1 MHLRSVASSTLPRED
16 DEARSDEKSHCGGF
30 PHRAGC
36 NGASVASRETPC
48 GSF

>member
-1 MHLRSVASSTLPRED
+1 MHLGSVTSSALLRKD
-16 DEARSDEKSHCGGF
+16 DAARYDEKSHSGGF

>member
-1 MHLRSVASSTLPRED
+1 MHLGCVASSTLPRKD
-16 DEARSDEKSHCGGF
+16 DEARSDEKSHGGGF

-36 NGASVASRETPC
+36 NGASVAYCETPC

>member
-1 MHLRSVASSTLPRED
+1 MHLGCVASSTLLRKD
-16 DEARSDEKSHCGGF
+16 DEARSDEKSHSGGF

>member
-1 MHLRSVASSTLPRED
+1 MHLGSVALSTLPRED
-16 DEARSDEKSHCGGF
+16 DEARSDEKSHSGGF

-36 NGASVASRETPC
+36 NGASVAPRETPC